1 MSVRWKP
8 GACLTAQGLI
18 SRPGEVHP
26 YGLWAH
32 LPTCHNTGHID
43 KTNAGCSMHHLQR
56 HPHQELEYM
65 IGLWKTDY
73 LIILTCYSRVWNGYP
88 FLDIHIIF
96 RLLIES
102 KILA

>member
-56 HPHQELEYM
+56 HPHQELEHHVESQVFYPVQRDHSHSLSM
-65 IGLWKTDY
+65 
-73 LIILTCYSRVWNGYP
+73 SRGWGSSSGPDPMAGSSLV
-88 FLDIHIIF
+88 
-96 RLLIES
+96 
-102 KILA
+102 A